1 MSTDVHTH
9 EPALADAPDPIAPPT
24 DEHSGVAARARRRAL
39 LGQVGVPLILIALV
53 VVFAITAGDFLSSAN
68 IKTLFTD
75 AAFPT
80 MVAVG
85 LTVCLA
91 MGEFDLSLNGVAGMA
106 TVLVAVLVS
115 REGMGAV
122 PAILITLVGVG
133 LVTGLING
141 VLVGFLG
148 LNALIVTIAVNSGLI
163 GFQYVTSKS
172 QQVFGGFPVGF
183 SDFARG
189 SVGPVPTIVLLAVLA
204 AVAVWVMLEHTTL
217 GRHMRAV
224 GGNAEA
230 ARIAGVP
237 TARTKLY
244 GFVICSGLAAIAG
257 ILFAGK
263 QTTAFPL
270 SGLDLLLPSFAACFI
285 GAATIKVGEFNVW
298 GTVIGVLIATTT
310 ANGLLLMGVA
320 NYATYL
326 IQGGILIFAL
336 LFARAVSRRSVT
348 A

>member
-1 MSTDVHTH
+1 MSTETHTPASPAEGQAPSAGTLALD
-9 EPALADAPDPIAPPT
+9 EPT
-24 DEHSGVAARARRRAL
+24 RQRER
-39 LGQVGVPLILIALV
+39 LGQVGVPLILVALV
-53 VVFAITAGDFLSSAN
+53 AIFAISADDFLSAEN
-68 IKTLFTD
+68 IKTLFAD

-91 MGEFDLSLNGVAGMA
+91 MGEFDLSLNGVAGLA

-115 REGMGAV
+115 REGMGAI
-122 PAILITLVGVG
+122 PAILLTLLGVG
-133 LVTGLING
+133 ALTGIVNG
-141 VLVGFLG
+141 LLVGFLG

-163 GFQYVTSKS
+163 GFQYVVSKS
-172 QQVFGGFPVGF
+172 EQIFGGFPDGF
-183 SDFARG
+183 SSFARG
-189 SVGPVPTIVLLAVLA
+189 SVGPVPTIVLLALAA

-237 TARTKLY
+237 AARTKLY
-244 GFVICSGLAAIAG
+244 GFVICSTLAAVAG
-257 ILFAGK
+257 VLFAGK

-285 GAATIKVGEFNVW
+285 GAATIKIGEFNVW
-298 GTVIGVLIATTT
+298 GTVIGVLIATIT

-326 IQGGILIFAL
+326 IQGAVLILAL
-336 LFARAVSRRSVT
+336 LFARAVSRRT
-348 A
+348 ATA